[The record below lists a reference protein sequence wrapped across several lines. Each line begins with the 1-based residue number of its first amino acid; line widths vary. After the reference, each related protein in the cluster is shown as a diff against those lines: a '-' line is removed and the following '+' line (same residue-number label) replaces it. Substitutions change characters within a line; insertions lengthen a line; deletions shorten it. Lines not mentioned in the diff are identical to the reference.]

1 MTITRRFHGWRVV
14 AVASLGL
21 FLGHAPVVVFS
32 FGFFLKHLAD
42 AFNASRAAISLA
54 FTIQSVAAA
63 IGVPFIGKLI
73 DKLGARRVILTGTAL
88 FGAILIAAEWVGQGL
103 FQLYLFFVVL
113 GLVGG
118 CTSPVPYAVVVSRWF
133 DRQRGLALGVM
144 ATGLG
149 IGAIAIPVISQ
160 RIIGVFG
167 WRAAYAAFGCATLVI
182 VLPVLAAFLQER
194 RGQGEQ
200 FATPVGSHAGL
211 AIGGSESEGLDWRQ
225 ICRQRTF
232 WLLIAAFFLAGAS
245 VHACVVHMPALLTD
259 RGVSAV
265 VAATASSLVGV
276 ALLFGRIG
284 AGYLL
289 DHVFAPR
296 LAIIFFG
303 GTAAG
308 IGLLLA
314 GGAGPAA
321 LVAAFLIGIG
331 MGAEVDIIAYLMSRY
346 FGLRALGTAIGV
358 AFGSYLLAGAVGV
371 LLMGAGFDVTRDYRL
386 PLAGCLFAMLVA
398 MALLSRLGP
407 YVFVPGT
414 PERAS

>member
-1 MTITRRFHGWRVV
+1 M
-14 AVASLGL
+14 ASLGL

-32 FGFFLKHLAD
+32 FGFFLKHLAH
-42 AFNASRAAISLA
+42 AFNASRAHISLA

-63 IGVPFIGKLI
+63 IGVPFIGRLN
-73 DKLGARRVILTGTAL
+73 DQLGARRVILTGTAL
-88 FGAILIAAEWVGQGL
+88 FGAILISAEWVGQGIV
-103 FQLYLFFVVL
+103 QLYLFFVVL
-113 GLVGG
+113 GFVGG
-118 CTSPVPYAVVVSRWF
+118 CTSPVPYSVVISRWF

-149 IGAIAIPVISQ
+149 IGAIAIPVIAQ
-160 RIIGVFG
+160 RIIGAFG
-167 WRAAYAAFGCATLVI
+167 WRTAYATFGCATLVI
-182 VLPVLAAFLQER
+182 VLPVLAAFLRER
-194 RGQGEQ
+194 CEPGVHSAAPAGSD
-200 FATPVGSHAGL
+200 VGVASGAL
-211 AIGGSESEGLDWRQ
+211 QNEGLHWHQ
-225 ICRQRTF
+225 IRLQRTF

-259 RGVSAV
+259 RGVSAGM
-265 VAATASSLVGV
+265 AAAASSLVGV

-296 LAIIFFG
+296 LAMFCFG

-308 IGLLLA
+308 IGLLFA
-314 GGAGPAA
+314 GSAGLAA

-358 AFGSYLLAGAVGV
+358 AFGSYLLAGALGV
-371 LLMGAGFDVTRDYRL
+371 LLMGAGFDITHDYRL

-414 PERAS
+414 SDRGS